1 MAPKKKSTPKKS
13 MGKGGTKV
21 TVTVEMAKKKKS
33 AAEMRKDKAEDKRE
47 MMIQK
52 QTLAALKKI
61 AKGRK

>member
-21 TVTVEMAKKKKS
+21 TVIVEMAKKKS

-61 AKGRK
+61 TKGKK